1 VQLRFFETF
10 VCLAKVRNFRK
21 AADLLHTS
29 QPVISSRINA
39 LEAELG
45 TRLFERS
52 KRSVHL
58 TREGRL
64 LLPHA
69 EAVIE
74 ITNEMKWLVGPNA
87 ELTGS
92 LRIGVAGTIIHS
104 WFIHLMEAFRSAYPR
119 INLEILATTS
129 AGVLQAVRDHS
140 VDVGLAMKDRPDM
153 MLRFDPLCS
162 FPIAWVASPT
172 AFPIEKAT
180 LNTLLDMPILTF
192 PQTSLPYRE
201 LERHLK
207 MHSKI
212 RPNIHP
218 MNSIATIVK
227 MAGEGLGIAPMP
239 RAVVHD
245 ELVSGRLHEIKV
257 DVAFPPLH
265 FYAVTEVSP
274 RMALK
279 NEFARMAQQQAR
291 AWAEANPEDGLVLA
305 D

>member
-1 VQLRFFETF
+1 MQLRFLETF
-10 VCLAKVRNFRK
+10 VTLAKVRNFRK

-39 LEAELG
+39 LENELG
-45 TRLFERS
+45 TRLFERN

-69 EAVIE
+69 ETVIE
-74 ITNEMKWLVGPNA
+74 ITNEMKWLVSQND

-104 WFIHLMEAFRSAYPR
+104 WFIRLMEVFRQKYPR
-119 INLEILATTS
+119 INIEMLSTTS
-129 AGVLQAVRDHS
+129 AGVIQAVRDHS
-140 VDVGLAMKDRPDM
+140 IDVGLAMMDGEDP
-153 MLRFDPLCS
+153 MLRHEPLCS
-162 FPIAWVASPT
+162 FPIAWVANPT
-172 AFPIEKAT
+172 AFPIRNAT
-180 LNTLLDMPILTF
+180 LNTLLDLPILTF
-192 PQTSLPYRE
+192 PQNSLPYRE
-201 LERHLK
+201 LEKHLK
-207 MHSKI
+207 LHSKI

-239 RAVVHD
+239 RAVVR
-245 ELVSGRLHEIKV
+245 EEIANGRLHEINV
-257 DVAFPPLH
+257 DVSFPALK
-265 FYAVTEVSP
+265 FYTITELSP
-274 RMALK
+274 RTALK
-279 NEFARMAQQQAR
+279 DEFAHMAREQAE
-291 AWAEANPEDGLVLA
+291 AWAHDNPGDCQLIT